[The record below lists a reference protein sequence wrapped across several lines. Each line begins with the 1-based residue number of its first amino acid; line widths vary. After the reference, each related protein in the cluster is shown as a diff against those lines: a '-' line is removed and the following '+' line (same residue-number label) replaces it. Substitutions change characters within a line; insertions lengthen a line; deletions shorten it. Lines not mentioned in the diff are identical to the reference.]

1 MSAVEQRINLRREDA
16 RGALIGYL
24 PAGYPDLD
32 TCIAAAETLVNAG
45 VDIIEFGLPYT
56 DPVMDGPVIQKATG
70 EALRNGFK
78 VPDVFTVIRELT
90 QRVDAPVVVMGY
102 WNLILRQGVESFAAR
117 LKEAGG
123 AGLVTPDLIP
133 DEAEEW
139 LRVSDSYELD
149 RIFLAA
155 PTSTDERLRTITE
168 LSRGFVYTV
177 STMGVTGARQ
187 DVDTAAQELVGR
199 LRAQGCES
207 SCVGLGISTGQQ
219 VREVLE
225 YADGAIVGSA
235 FVKALAEGGLDR
247 LKAVA
252 EEIASGKER

>member
-1 MSAVEQRINLRREDA
+1 MSAVEERINLRREDS

-32 TCIAAAETLVNAG
+32 TSIAAAETLVNAG

-56 DPVMDGPVIQKATG
+56 DPMMDGPVIQKATG
-70 EALRNGFK
+70 QALRNGFK
-78 VPDVFTVIRELT
+78 VPDVFTAIRELT
-90 QRVDAPVVVMGY
+90 QRVDAPVVIMGY
-102 WNLILRQGVESFAAR
+102 WNLILRQGVESFAAQ

-133 DEAEEW
+133 DEADEW
-139 LRVSDSYELD
+139 LRISDEYELD

-155 PTSTDERLRTITE
+155 PTSTNERLRAITE

-199 LRAQGCES
+199 LREQGCES
-207 SCVGLGISTGQQ
+207 SCVGLGISSGQQ

-235 FVKALAEGGLDR
+235 FVKALAEGGLGR